1 MSTETL
7 RFQVIKSQD
16 RSEQKYLEILEL
28 CSQAYQRDFKILL
41 ETFCNATHILGRIN
55 NMLVVHALWVTRWLQ
70 SATIPPLRTAYVEAV
85 ATEES
90 YRGRGFATA
99 IMRRIAKEIKHFD
112 LGALSPGVPDL
123 YARLGWQLWRGPLFI
138 RTNEGLVPT
147 PNEQVMVLLLPNT
160 PVLDLTSALSAEW
173 REGEPW

>member
-1 MSTETL
+1 MTVENIYFQIIRSQELTE
-7 RFQVIKSQD
+7 Q
-16 RSEQKYLEILEL
+16 EYMEILEL
-28 CSQAYQRDFKILL
+28 CSQAYQRDFKPFL

-55 NMLVVHALWVTRWLQ
+55 SMLVVHALWVTRWLQ

-112 LGALSPGVPDL
+112 LGALSPSVPDL

-173 REGEPW
+173 REGELW